1 MYMQNFVNICFN
13 NNNIKLKNIVE
24 FKFLNIEK

>member
-1 MYMQNFVNICFN
+1 MYMQDFVNICFS
-13 NNNIKLKNIVE
+13 NNIKLKNIVE